1 MHSVLAVVVLV
12 AQSCLTLCDPVDWTD
27 ITWRRNP
34 ALSPGPG
41 LPLCSVT
48 GREQPQ
54 QSEEGRTCVHRHG
67 CWRLPIRHVSTASL
81 SWGEIWGG
89 PHKGPAHFSLLPP
102 GPLLWEVS
110 VVFTAGIHFPTF
122 RSQHLDLGGGGWG
135 RNHNHALVYLDQ
147 VKLTSP
153 TCPLL

>member
-48 GREQPQ
+48 SCEQPQ

-89 PHKGPAHFSLLPP
+89 PHKGPAHFSLLSSPLSWPEFPQPWTHRYGYELESHKGKKQPP
-102 GPLLWEVS
+102 WLLFS
-110 VVFTAGIHFPTF
+110 INAPIKTDFSF
-122 RSQHLDLGGGGWG
+122 S
-135 RNHNHALVYLDQ
+135 
-147 VKLTSP
+147 
-153 TCPLL
+153 